1 MHYYDFHIADYRKD
15 TQHLSPIEHYIYR
28 SLIDWYFL
36 DESPITQNNPTVIRR
51 LSLGSTPDAEALIN
65 GVFADFFELKDGFW
79 HHRRIDSMLAGYQA
93 KAEAN
98 RKNGKKGGRPPKK
111 EAKTAKTEPKIT
123 QSVIFA
129 NPSESES
136 NPNQEP
142 ITNNQEPITNNQN
155 TPPLPPDGGPAGPQ
169 NKKPEKPKSEESEAG
184 FEKFWQVWPKSDR
197 KQAKGLCLKAWKKAG
212 AERHAADILAHIEA
226 CKRSENWSKEG
237 GQFIPAPLVYLN
249 QKRWEGAE
257 LAESVAAGGSKF
269 GSGFE
274 GVM

>member
-1 MHYYDFHIADYRKD
+1 MHHYPFHIGDFRAGSV
-15 TQHLSPIEHYIYR
+15 HLTKLERWIYR
-28 SLIDWYFL
+28 DLLDCCYDTEKPLPLDHQAVCRMVGARSAEEKDAVDIVLEEKFERTEDGYFHARVVAEL
-36 DESPITQNNPTVIRR
+36 EKYRGKATSAKNANKARWGLKSDVKSDVK
-51 LSLGSTPDAEALIN
+51 SDAEQMQI
-65 GVFADFFELKDGFW
+65 VSQPRTK
-79 HHRRIDSMLAGYQA
+79 
-93 KAEAN
+93 
-98 RKNGKKGGRPPKK
+98 
-111 EAKTAKTEPKIT
+111 
-123 QSVIFA
+123 
-129 NPSESES
+129 
-136 NPNQEP
+136 
-142 ITNNQEPITNNQN
+142 NQEPITNNQN
-155 TPPLPPDGGPAGPQ
+155 TPPLPPDGGVAGLQ
-169 NKKPEKPKSEESEAG
+169 NKKPEKPKPEESEAG

-257 LAESVAAGGSKF
+257 LAESVTAGESKF

>member
-1 MHYYDFHIADYRKD
+1 M
-15 TQHLSPIEHYIYR
+15 
-28 SLIDWYFL
+28 
-36 DESPITQNNPTVIRR
+36 NNP
-51 LSLGSTPDAEALIN
+51 LSFVPLF
-65 GVFADFFELKDGFW
+65 FAKE
-79 HHRRIDSMLAGYQA
+79 RLAG
-93 KAEAN
+93 
-98 RKNGKKGGRPPKK
+98 
-111 EAKTAKTEPKIT
+111 
-123 QSVIFA
+123 
-129 NPSESES
+129 
-136 NPNQEP
+136 
-142 ITNNQEPITNNQN
+142 
-155 TPPLPPDGGPAGPQ
+155 LQ

-257 LAESVAAGGSKF
+257 LAESVAAGESKF

>member
-1 MHYYDFHIADYRKD
+1 MAG
-15 TQHLSPIEHYIYR
+15 
-28 SLIDWYFL
+28 DWL
-36 DESPITQNNPTVIRR
+36 KMEC
-51 LSLGSTPDAEALIN
+51 STPDKPEVLAITAHMGWDDPDLTVGKLFKLWRWFDQHTISGNAVGVTPALLDRVIGVTGLTLAMAKVGWIFVTEDGISLPNFDRHN
-65 GVFADFFELKDGFW
+65 GET
-79 HHRRIDSMLAGYQA
+79 A
-93 KAEAN
+93 KN
-98 RKNGKKGGRPPKK
+98 RALGAKRAASFKAKGGSKGK
-111 EAKTAKTEPKIT
+111 EN
-123 QSVIFA
+123 QSLTLCGTK
-129 NPSESES
+129 S
-136 NPNQEP
+136 NAVCVTSALPREEKRRED
-142 ITNNQEPITNNQN
+142 INN
-155 TPPLPPDGGPAGPQ
+155 PLPPGGGDVVLQKP
-169 NKKPEKPKSEESEAG
+169 KPEKPKPEESEAG

-257 LAESVAAGGSKF
+257 LAGSVAAGESKF

>member
-1 MHYYDFHIADYRKD
+1 MQIVSQPRTK
-15 TQHLSPIEHYIYR
+15 
-28 SLIDWYFL
+28 
-36 DESPITQNNPTVIRR
+36 
-51 LSLGSTPDAEALIN
+51 
-65 GVFADFFELKDGFW
+65 
-79 HHRRIDSMLAGYQA
+79 
-93 KAEAN
+93 
-98 RKNGKKGGRPPKK
+98 
-111 EAKTAKTEPKIT
+111 
-123 QSVIFA
+123 
-129 NPSESES
+129 
-136 NPNQEP
+136 
-142 ITNNQEPITNNQN
+142 NQEPITNNQN
-155 TPPLPPDGGPAGPQ
+155 TPPLPPDGGVAGLQ

-257 LAESVAAGGSKF
+257 LAESVAAGESKF

>member
-1 MHYYDFHIADYRKD
+1 MHYYKRNIGDYAKRAG
-15 TQHLSPIEHYIYR
+15 
-28 SLIDWYFL
+28 
-36 DESPITQNNPTVIRR
+36 R
-51 LSLGSTPDAEALIN
+51 LSLLQHGVYTQLLDACYEREAFPTEQEAIDWVWASSTEEIEAVRFVL
-65 GVFADFFELKDGFW
+65 
-79 HHRRIDSMLAGYQA
+79 RRLFKEEEGRFVHDEVLNNLATYHAHG
-93 KAEAN
+93 EAN
-98 RKNGKKGGRPPKK
+98 RVIALAR
-111 EAKTAKTEPKIT
+111 EAKKRAAKQHEKARTVHEPCEVEHEPCTNRAKKAPNHKPI
-123 QSVIFA
+123 
-129 NPSESES
+129 
-136 NPNQEP
+136 NQEP
-142 ITNNQEPITNNQN
+142 RTNNQN
-155 TPPLPPDGGPAGPQ
+155 TPPLPPDGGVAGLQ

-257 LAESVAAGGSKF
+257 LAESVAAGESKF